1 MAEFAAN
8 NHVNKLTRVT
18 LFFIDNSRNRIEL
31 PLLYRNYSQRNR
43 FLSADNIIVNKKNK
57 LVLVRSTRVNFENS
71 KKKIN
76 EFHKANHRS
85 LDH

>member
-18 LFFIDNSRNRIEL
+18 LFFIGNSRIRIEL
-31 PLLYRNYSQRNR
+31 PLTYRNDSQRNR

-71 KKKIN
+71 KKRYMSFIKLTT
-76 EFHKANHRS
+76 EA
-85 LDH
+85 